1 MKLKRSIGLFGIMCA
16 SLGGMVGSGWL
27 FGSLYAAQMAGP
39 ASIISWLIGGFCIMF
54 LALTFAELTAMFPIS
69 GGVAAFPIFTHGK
82 LVGFILTW
90 ITWITYVV
98 SISQEVQS
106 TILYMGNKFPSLVQK
121 VNENNVFTPFG
132 YMACFLTML
141 VLIFLNSFGA
151 KFLANA
157 NNFISVW
164 KLLVPFAVVVVFLFT
179 SHNFSNMGIGSSSP
193 HEFAPNGINGI
204 FSAVALAGVVY
215 SFCGFQHAALLA
227 GESKRPQRDI
237 PLALILSILIAIA
250 LYTGLQ
256 YAFITALP
264 ESALANG
271 WKSISFVGDSGP
283 LAGLAASLGVIWLV
297 TVLYIDAVISPF
309 GTGVLYVASSARIV
323 QTMSQS
329 GNSPKFFAKISKSGI
344 PMRAI
349 FLNLV
354 VSMLAFLPFSGWKAI
369 VSFLSSALIF
379 SFAVGPICLIALRK
393 QQPERRR
400 PFNLPFYKVFAFIA
414 FYVCNLMIYW
424 SGWNVIWKLGVTV
437 ITGFVVFVISNYLSR
452 NTLDPEH
459 VATKL
464 DFKCAWWLIPYMLIF
479 CVISYYSSFE
489 GGQHLIPNGWDF
501 LVVAVF
507 SLLIFILSVKFCLPK
522 AESDKNT
529 ASILAKKGNTN
540 CCS

>member
-1 MKLKRSIGLFGIMCA
+1 MKLKRSIGLFGIICA

-39 ASIISWLIGGFCIMF
+39 ASMISWLIGGVSIMF
-54 LALTFAELTAMFPIS
+54 LALTFAELSAMFPIS

-106 TILYMGNKFPSLVQK
+106 TILYMGNKFPSLIQK
-121 VNENNVFTPFG
+121 VDGVNVFTTYG
-132 YMACFLTML
+132 YLICFVTML
-141 VLIFLNSFGA
+141 ILILLNSFGA

-157 NNFISVW
+157 NNFISMW
-164 KLLVPFAVVVVFLFT
+164 KLLVPFAVVFLFLIT
-179 SHNFSNMGIGSSSP
+179 RHNFGNMGLTTDSA
-193 HEFAPNGINGI
+193 HEFAPYGVNGI

-237 PLALILSILIAIA
+237 PLALILSILICIA
-250 LYTGLQ
+250 LYCGLQ
-256 YAFITALP
+256 YAFITALL
-264 ESALANG
+264 ETALANG
-271 WKSISFVGDSGP
+271 YHNLSFAGDAGP
-283 LAGLAASLGVIWLV
+283 LAGLAATLGIVWLV
-297 TVLYIDAVISPF
+297 TVLYVDAIISPL

-329 GNSPKFFAKISKSGI
+329 GNSPKFFAKIAKSGI

-349 FLNLV
+349 FLNLA

-369 VSFLSSALIF
+369 VSFLSSALVF

-393 QQPERRR
+393 QQPERKR
-400 PFNLPFYKVFAFIA
+400 PFSLPFYKVVSFIA
-414 FYVCNLMIYW
+414 FFVCNLMIYW
-424 SGWNVIWKLGVTV
+424 SGWDVVWKLGVTV

-452 NTLDPEH
+452 NTIDPEH

-464 DFKCAWWLIPYMLIF
+464 DYKCSIWLLPYMAIF
-479 CVISYYSSFE
+479 CILSYYSSFT
-489 GGQHLIPNGWDF
+489 GGQKVIPIGWDF
-501 LVVAVF
+501 LIIALF
-507 SLLIFILSVKFCLPK
+507 SLFIFYLALKMCLPK
-522 AESDKNT
+522 EESDKNT
-529 ASILAKKGNTN
+529 ASLLAKKGTY
-540 CCS
+540 

>member
-1 MKLKRSIGLFGIMCA
+1 MKFKRSIGLFGIICA

-39 ASIISWLIGGFCIMF
+39 ASIISWLIGGISIMF
-54 LALTFAELTAMFPIS
+54 LALTFAELSAMFPIS

-106 TILYMGNKFPSLVQK
+106 TILYMGNQFPSLIHK
-121 VNENNVFTPFG
+121 VNGINVFTSYG
-132 YMACFLTML
+132 YVICFITML
-141 VLIFLNSFGA
+141 ILILLNSFGA

-157 NNFISVW
+157 NSFISVW
-164 KLLVPFAVVVVFLFT
+164 KLLIPFSVVVIFLFT
-179 SHNFSNMGIGSSSP
+179 SHNFSNMGIASTST
-193 HEFAPNGINGI
+193 HEFAPNGVNGI

-237 PLALILSILIAIA
+237 PLALIISILIAIG
-250 LYTGLQ
+250 LYTALQ

-271 WKSISFVGDSGP
+271 WNNLSFKGDAGP
-283 LAGLAASLGVIWLV
+283 LAGLAATLGIVWLV
-297 TVLYIDAVISPF
+297 TVLYVDAIISPL

-329 GNSPKFFAKISKSGI
+329 GNSPKFFAKIARSGI

-349 FLNLV
+349 FLNLA

-369 VSFLSSALIF
+369 VSFLSSALVF

-393 QQPERRR
+393 QQPERKR
-400 PFNLPFYKVFAFIA
+400 PFNLPFYKVVSFIA

-424 SGWNVIWKLGVTV
+424 SGWDVVWKLGVTV
-437 ITGFVVFVISNYLSR
+437 ITGLVVFIISNYISK
-452 NTLDPEH
+452 NTLDQEH
-459 VATKL
+459 IATKL
-464 DFKCAWWLIPYMLIF
+464 DYKCALWLIPYMAIF
-479 CVISYYSSFE
+479 CILSYYSSFT
-489 GGQHLIPNGWDF
+489 GGTKAIPIGWDF
-501 LVVAVF
+501 LFVGIF
-507 SLLIFILSVKFCLPK
+507 SLFIFILSLKMCLPK
-522 AESDKNT
+522 EESDRNT
-529 ASILAKKGNTN
+529 ASLLSKKN
-540 CCS
+540 S

>member
-1 MKLKRSIGLFGIMCA
+1 MKLKRSIGLFGIICA

-39 ASIISWLIGGFCIMF
+39 ASMISWLIGGVSIMF
-54 LALTFAELTAMFPIS
+54 LALTFAELSAMFPIS

-106 TILYMGNKFPSLVQK
+106 TILYMGNKFPSLIQK
-121 VNENNVFTPFG
+121 VDGVNVFTTYG
-132 YMACFLTML
+132 YLICFVTML
-141 VLIFLNSFGA
+141 ILILLNSFGA

-157 NNFISVW
+157 NNFISMW
-164 KLLVPFAVVVVFLFT
+164 KLLVPFAVVFLFLIT
-179 SHNFSNMGIGSSSP
+179 RHNFGNMGLTTDSA
-193 HEFAPNGINGI
+193 HEFAPYGVNGI

-237 PLALILSILIAIA
+237 PLALILSILICIA
-250 LYTGLQ
+250 LYCGLQ

-264 ESALANG
+264 ETALANG
-271 WKSISFVGDSGP
+271 YHNLSFAGDAGP
-283 LAGLAASLGVIWLV
+283 LAGLAATLGIVWLV
-297 TVLYIDAVISPF
+297 TVLYVDAIISPL

-329 GNSPKFFAKISKSGI
+329 GNSPKFFAKIAKSGI

-349 FLNLV
+349 FLNLA

-369 VSFLSSALIF
+369 VSFLSSALVF

-393 QQPERRR
+393 QQPERKR
-400 PFNLPFYKVFAFIA
+400 PFSLPFYKVVSFIA
-414 FYVCNLMIYW
+414 FFVCNLMIYW
-424 SGWNVIWKLGVTV
+424 SGWDVVWKLGVTV

-452 NTLDPEH
+452 NTIDPEH

-464 DFKCAWWLIPYMLIF
+464 DYKCSIWLLPYMAIF
-479 CVISYYSSFE
+479 CILSYYSSFT
-489 GGQHLIPNGWDF
+489 GGQKVIPIGWDF
-501 LVVAVF
+501 LIIALF
-507 SLLIFILSVKFCLPK
+507 SLFIFYLALKMCLPK
-522 AESDKNT
+522 EESDKNT
-529 ASILAKKGNTN
+529 ASLLAKKGTN
-540 CCS
+540 

>member
-1 MKLKRSIGLFGIMCA
+1 MKLKRSIGLFGIICA

-39 ASIISWLIGGFCIMF
+39 ASMISWLIGGVSIMF
-54 LALTFAELTAMFPIS
+54 LALTFAELSAMFPIS

-106 TILYMGNKFPSLVQK
+106 TILYMGNKFPSLIQK
-121 VNENNVFTPFG
+121 VDGVNVFTTYG
-132 YMACFLTML
+132 YLICFVTML
-141 VLIFLNSFGA
+141 ILILLNSFGA

-157 NNFISVW
+157 NNFISMW
-164 KLLVPFAVVVVFLFT
+164 KLLVPFAVVFLFLIT
-179 SHNFSNMGIGSSSP
+179 RHNFGNMGLTTDSA
-193 HEFAPNGINGI
+193 HEFAPYGVNGI

-237 PLALILSILIAIA
+237 PLALILSILICIA
-250 LYTGLQ
+250 LYCGLQ

-264 ESALANG
+264 ETALANG
-271 WKSISFVGDSGP
+271 YHNLSFAGDAGP
-283 LAGLAASLGVIWLV
+283 LAGLAATLGIVWLV
-297 TVLYIDAVISPF
+297 TVLYVDAIISPL

-329 GNSPKFFAKISKSGI
+329 GNSPKFFAKIAKSGI

-349 FLNLV
+349 FLNLA

-369 VSFLSSALIF
+369 VSFLSSALVF

-393 QQPERRR
+393 QQPERKR
-400 PFNLPFYKVFAFIA
+400 PFSLPFYKVVSFIA
-414 FYVCNLMIYW
+414 FFVCNLMIYW
-424 SGWNVIWKLGVTV
+424 SGWDVVWKLGVTV

-452 NTLDPEH
+452 NTIDPEH

-464 DFKCAWWLIPYMLIF
+464 DYKCSIWLLPYMGIF
-479 CVISYYSSFE
+479 CILSYYSSFT
-489 GGQHLIPNGWDF
+489 GGQKLIPIGWDF
-501 LVVAVF
+501 LIIALF
-507 SLLIFILSVKFCLPK
+507 SLFIFYLALKMCLPK
-522 AESDKNT
+522 EESDKNT
-529 ASILAKKGNTN
+529 ASLLAKKGAY
-540 CCS
+540 

>member
-1 MKLKRSIGLFGIMCA
+1 MKLKRSIGLFGIICA
-16 SLGGMVGSGWL
+16 SLGGIVGSGWL

-39 ASIISWLIGGFCIMF
+39 ASLISWLIGGVSIMF
-54 LALTFAELTAMFPIS
+54 LALTFAELSTMFPIS

-106 TILYMGNKFPSLVQK
+106 TILYMGNRFPSLIQK
-121 VNENNVFTPFG
+121 VDGINVFTSTG
-132 YMACFLTML
+132 YIICFLTML
-141 VLIFLNSFGA
+141 VLILLNSFGA

-157 NNFISVW
+157 NNFISTW
-164 KLLVPFAVVVVFLFT
+164 KLLVPFLVVVMFLMT
-179 SHNFSNMGIGSSSP
+179 SHNVDNLGLTSTSP
-193 HEFAPNGINGI
+193 HEFAPYGINGI

-237 PLALILSILIAIA
+237 PLALILSISICIV
-250 LYTGLQ
+250 LYCGLQ
-256 YAFITALP
+256 YSFITAMP
-264 ESALANG
+264 DSALANG
-271 WKSISFVGDSGP
+271 FKNLSFAGDAGP
-283 LAGLAASLGVIWLV
+283 LAGLAAKIGIFWLV
-297 TVLYIDAVISPF
+297 TVLYIDAIVSPL

-329 GNSPKFFAKISKSGI
+329 GNAPKVFAKIAKSGI

-393 QQPERRR
+393 QQPNRPR
-400 PFNLPFYKVFAFIA
+400 PFSLPFYPLLSFIA

-424 SGWNVIWKLGVTV
+424 SGWNVVWKLAVTV
-437 ITGFVVFVISNYLSR
+437 IAGLVVFVISNHLGKNSI
-452 NTLDPEH
+452 DKEH
-459 VATKL
+459 IANKL
-464 DFKCAWWLIPYMLIF
+464 DYKSALWLIPYMLIF
-479 CVISYYSSFE
+479 CVLSYYGSFD
-489 GGQHLIPNGWDF
+489 GGQKVIPLGWDF
-501 LVVAVF
+501 LVLGVF
-507 SLLIFILSVKFCLPK
+507 SLFIFYLSTKYCLPA
-522 AESDKNT
+522 AESEKNT
-529 ASILAKKGNTN
+529 EALLAKKGGN
-540 CCS
+540 

>member
-1 MKLKRSIGLFGIMCA
+1 MKLKRSIGLFGIICA

-27 FGSLYAAQMAGP
+27 FGSLYASQMAGP
-39 ASIISWLIGGFCIMF
+39 ASIISWLIGGISIMF
-54 LALTFAELTAMFPIS
+54 LALTFAELSAMFPIS
-69 GGVAAFPIFTHGK
+69 GGVAAYPIFTHGK

-106 TILYMGNKFPSLVQK
+106 TILYMGNRFPSLIQK
-121 VNENNVFTPFG
+121 LEGINVFTPFG
-132 YMACFLTML
+132 YGVCFTTML
-141 VLIFLNSFGA
+141 LLIALNSFGA

-157 NNFISVW
+157 NSFISVW
-164 KLLVPFAVVVVFLFT
+164 KLLVPFIVVIIFLYT
-179 SHNFSNMGIGSSSP
+179 SHNFSNMGLSENSP
-193 HEFAPNGINGI
+193 SEFAPYGINGI

-237 PLALILSILIAIA
+237 PLALISSILICIA
-250 LYTGLQ
+250 LYCGLQ

-264 ESALANG
+264 TDALSNG
-271 WKSISFVGDSGP
+271 WHHLSFVGDSGP
-283 LAGLAASLGVIWLV
+283 LAGLAMSMGIIWLV
-297 TVLYIDAVISPF
+297 TVLYIDAIISPL

-329 GNSPKFFAKISKSGI
+329 GNAPKFFARIAKSGI

-349 FLNLV
+349 FLNLA

-369 VSFLSSALIF
+369 VSFLSSALVF

-393 QQPERRR
+393 QQPERKR
-400 PFNLPFYKVFAFIA
+400 PFNLPFYKFISFLA

-424 SGWNVIWKLGVTV
+424 SGWNVVWKLGVTV
-437 ITGFVVFVISNYLSR
+437 ITGCLVFIVSNFLGKNS
-452 NTLDPEH
+452 LDPEH

-464 DFKCAWWLIPYMLIF
+464 DYKCAIWLVPYMVIF
-479 CVISYYSSFE
+479 CILSYFSSFS
-489 GGQHLIPNGWDF
+489 GGTHLIPVGVDF
-501 LVVAVF
+501 VLIGAF
-507 SLLIFILSVKFCLPK
+507 SLFIFYLSLKLCLPK
-522 AESDKNT
+522 NESDKNT
-529 ASILAKKGNTN
+529 ASLLAKKG
-540 CCS
+540 SLS